1 MAKELVI
8 VLSYFGI
15 AFIFAVCV
23 FAYQCYEYKKSRT
36 MLKWGYWYDSEK
48 VCALFMASLFF
59 PIAIIVG
66 ICYIP
71 FWLIKKR
78 FNVEK

>member
-8 VLSYFGI
+8 LLSYLGM
-15 AFIFAVCV
+15 AFIFALCV
-23 FAYQCYEYKKSRT
+23 FAYQCYEYKKSST
-36 MLKWGYWYDSEK
+36 MLRWEYWYDMDKGSL
-48 VCALFMASLFF
+48 LFGASFLF
-59 PIAIIVG
+59 PLTIIMG